1 MRFVFL
7 AALSPAFFATAAE
20 RPGDWTGNYP
30 PCGRS
35 ADLLNR
41 NRMDLGVRLSTSNR
55 ELSAAFAR
63 AMDFWSGILDMGWH
77 LEDGRNCAI
86 QIVDGEPGLFKP
98 AEAARAQFPGSPA
111 FQGWIAFNPRIT
123 LSADELFSLAI
134 HEIGHV
140 LGLPHSPNTHS
151 VMYFLA
157 LDGPVFLDDGDLAA
171 LAAHHKLRG
180 AGTWSDSLRVDFDAL
195 VRSAQ

>member
-1 MRFVFL
+1 
-7 AALSPAFFATAAE
+7 
-20 RPGDWTGNYP
+20 
-30 PCGRS
+30 
-35 ADLLNR
+35 
-41 NRMDLGVRLSTSNR
+41 MDLGVRLSTSNR

-63 AMDFWSGILDMGWH
+63 AMDFWSGILDMRWH

-123 LSADELFSLAI
+123 LSADELFSVAI

-140 LGLPHSPNTHS
+140 LGLQHSPNAYS

-157 LDGPVFLDDGDLAA
+157 LEGPVALDDGDLAA

-180 AGTWSDSLRVDFDAL
+180 AGPLPDSLSVDFEAPAH
-195 VRSAQ
+195 SAQ